1 MKLLMNKFGNPA
13 DPVKYRV
20 KNGPVQYANSVG
32 EVPVGAM
39 YFDGVWFEKEAQR
52 PNNVPALMWDEEQA
66 LQKKYGGGVRYA
78 GD

>member
-13 DPVKYRV
+13 APVKYRV
-20 KNGPVQYANSVG
+20 CNGPVQYADSI
-32 EVPVGAM
+32 EAVPVGAF
-39 YFDGVWFEKEAQR
+39 YFDGVWFEKKAQR
-52 PNNVPALMWDEEQA
+52 PDNVPAWVWDEEER